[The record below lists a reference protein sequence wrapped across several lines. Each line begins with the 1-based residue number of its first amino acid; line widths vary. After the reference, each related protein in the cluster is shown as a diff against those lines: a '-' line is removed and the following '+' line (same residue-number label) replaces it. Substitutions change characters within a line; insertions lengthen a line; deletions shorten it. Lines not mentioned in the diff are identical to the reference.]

1 MKSSHAIR
9 GMVLLCATWLA
20 CFGEPSPSIAQS
32 SVGLTVTIC
41 SKNDPK
47 YQPQTGILVRL
58 DEQYYI
64 VHTSAGEVHFKRGDF
79 ENCQRA
85 ALPDA
90 PQCPAGQLAGA
101 SGCTCPA
108 SHAMGAASRLLRS

>member
-9 GMVLLCATWLA
+9 GMILLCATWLTG
-20 CFGEPSPSIAQS
+20 FGEPSPSMAQS
-32 SVGLTVTIC
+32 PVGLTVTIC

-64 VHTSAGEVHFKRGDF
+64 VHTSAGEVHFKRADF

-85 ALPDA
+85 TPTDGLE
-90 PQCPAGQLAGA
+90 CPAGQLPGA
-101 SGCTCPA
+101 SGCTCPQA
-108 SHAMGAASRLLRS
+108 SGGSGSLRIVNS

>member
-1 MKSSHAIR
+1 MKSHAIR
-9 GMVLLCATWLA
+9 GMILVCASWLA
-20 CFGEPSPSIAQS
+20 CFGGTSPGTAQS
-32 SVGLTVTIC
+32 PVGLTVTIC

-79 ENCQRA
+79 ENCQARRCLMRCNARPVSLPARA
-85 ALPDA
+85 AA
-90 PQCPAGQLAGA
+90 PARQARP
-101 SGCTCPA
+101 
-108 SHAMGAASRLLRS
+108 